1 MPRLSP
7 ARLSPLSL
15 ALHAAFAAT
24 VSCLS
29 IGSALAETVGAAA
42 KAGAVEPQVD
52 QSVPQGTQSAPQ
64 GTPMTP
70 IPQVKIVGAMERGYT
85 AKRTSTATKTDTL
98 LRDTPQAITV
108 ITGELMQDQGVQ
120 NMADVIRYVPGI
132 VTAQGEGNR
141 DTVIF
146 RGNSSTSDFYVDG
159 MRDDVQYYR
168 DFYNIDSVE
177 AIKGPNA
184 MIFGRGGSGGVINR
198 VSKQPQWND
207 VREVSFSVG
216 SNNARRATADLG
228 VAVNDNVALRVNA
241 MVEESD
247 SFRDGVSVKR
257 SGINP
262 TLAIRVN
269 ADTKV
274 VLGYEHF
281 EDERIADRG
290 IPSFNGKP
298 FATDPSTFFGNA
310 DASPTWARVDAFSAV
325 IDHDMGHGV
334 KLRNST
340 RFADYDKFYQNVFPG
355 AVSPDGNS
363 VAISAYSNAT
373 ARKNFFNQTDLTF
386 SLMTGAIEHKF
397 ATGIELGRQVTDN
410 FRSTGYFANNATS
423 IDVPTSNPG
432 SAPIPTFSQSATD
445 ADNHGTATVASVYLQ
460 DQITFSPQW
469 QAIVGVRYDHFKV
482 DFLNRRNNT
491 TIVQTDTPLSPRAGL
506 IYKPFEALSLYASY
520 SRAFVPRAGEQ
531 LSSLTPSSQAF
542 DPEQFKN
549 MEVGAKWDIKPNLSA
564 TAALY
569 QLDRSNVIIPLDNN
583 TSVLAD
589 GQRSKG
595 LELGLSGKLNR
606 DWSMMGAYAYQDAKI
621 TETQSSAI
629 LAGARVAQVPKHT
642 FSLWNRY
649 DFTSAWGA
657 GLGVIYRSSIDASTT
672 NKVTLAG
679 FTRFDGALYYQVNKD
694 LALQV
699 NLENML
705 DKQYFAS
712 AHNDNNITPGSP
724 RAIRV
729 GLSAKF

>member
-1 MPRLSP
+1 MPQPSP
-7 ARLSPLSL
+7 ARLSPISI
-15 ALHAAFAAT
+15 AVHAAFAAT

-29 IGSALAETVGAAA
+29 IGPALANTVGAAA
-42 KAGAVEPQVD
+42 KAGGVEPQVVQTD
-52 QSVPQGTQSAPQ
+52 PQTTQNESKV
-64 GTPMTP
+64 TP
-70 IPQVKIVGAMERGYT
+70 ITQVKIVGAMERGYV

-108 ITGELMQDQGVQ
+108 VTSELMQDQAVQ
-120 NMADVIRYVPGI
+120 NMADAIRYVPGI

-159 MRDDVQYYR
+159 MRDDVQYFR

-184 MIFGRGGSGGVINR
+184 MIFGRGGAGGVINR

-207 VREVSFSVG
+207 VREVSFSVA
-216 SNNARRATADLG
+216 SNSGRRATADLG

-247 SFRDGVSVKR
+247 SFRDGVSIKR

-269 ADTKV
+269 ADTSV

-281 EDERIADRG
+281 EDERTADRG

-298 FATDPSTFFGNA
+298 FSTDRSNFFGNA

-325 IDHDMGHGV
+325 IDHDIGNGV

-355 AVSPDGNS
+355 AVNADGS
-363 VAISAYSNAT
+363 TVSISAYNNAT
-373 ARKNFFNQTDLTF
+373 QRKNFFNQTDLTF
-386 SLMTGAIEHKF
+386 SLMTGAIEHKV

-410 FRSTGYFANNATS
+410 FRNTGYFAGNATS
-423 IDVPTSNPG
+423 IPISTSNPG
-432 SAPIPTFSQSATD
+432 SAPAPTFRQSATD
-445 ADNHGTATVASVYLQ
+445 ADNHSTSTVASIYLQ
-460 DQITFSPQW
+460 DQITLSKQW
-469 QAIVGVRYDHFKV
+469 QAIVGVRYDHFKI
-482 DFLNRRNNT
+482 DFLNRRDNT

-520 SRAFVPRAGEQ
+520 SLAFVPRAGDQ
-531 LSSLTPSSQAF
+531 LTSLTPTNQAF
-542 DPEQFKN
+542 DPEEFKN
-549 MEVGAKWDIKPNLSA
+549 MELGAKWDILPNLAA

-569 QLDRSNVIIPLDNN
+569 QLDRSNVIITDPTD
-583 TSVLAD
+583 TSKSVLAD

-621 TETQSSAI
+621 TQTQSEAI

-649 DFTSAWGA
+649 DFTAAWGA
-657 GLGVIYRSSIDASTT
+657 GLGVIYRGSIDASTS
-672 NKVTLAG
+672 NKVTLPG

-699 NLENML
+699 NLENIL

-712 AHNDNNITPGSP
+712 AHNDNNITPGTP

-729 GLSAKF
+729 SLSAKF

>member
-1 MPRLSP
+1 MNNNASHYHSYLISDLMSRPFP
-7 ARLSPLSL
+7 ARLSPLSI
-15 ALHAAFAAT
+15 ALHAAFAAA

-29 IGSALAETVGAAA
+29 IGSALADTAAA
-42 KAGAVEPQVD
+42 ETGEVEPQA
-52 QSVPQGTQSAPQ
+52 TAI
-64 GTPMTP
+64 T
-70 IPQVKIVGAMERGYT
+70 QVKIVGELERGYA
-85 AKRTSTATKTDTL
+85 AKRSSSATKTDTL

-108 ITGELMQDQGVQ
+108 VTSELMRDQAVQ

-198 VSKQPQWND
+198 VSKKPEWND
-207 VREVSFSVG
+207 VREVSLGVG
-216 SNNARRATADLG
+216 SNNARRATVDLG
-228 VAVNDNVALRVNA
+228 VAVNDNVALRLNA

-262 TLAIRVN
+262 TLAIRID

-281 EDERIADRG
+281 EDNRIADRG

-310 DASPTWARVDAFSAV
+310 EGSPTWARVDAFSAV
-325 IDHDMGHGV
+325 IDHDLGHGV

-355 AVSPDGNS
+355 AVSTDGSS
-363 VAISAYSNAT
+363 VSISAYNNAT
-373 ARKNFFNQTDLTF
+373 QRKNFFNQTDLTF
-386 SLMTGAIEHKF
+386 SLMIGAIEHKI

-410 FRSTGYFANNATS
+410 LRSTGYFDNTTTSVNVATNNPLATQ
-423 IDVPTSNPG
+423 PL
-432 SAPIPTFSQSATD
+432 TFRQQASD
-445 ADNHGTATVASVYLQ
+445 AENHSTATVASVYLQ
-460 DQITFSPQW
+460 DQITLSKQW
-469 QAIVGVRYDHFKV
+469 QAIVGLRYDHFKI
-482 DFLNRRNNT
+482 DFLNQRNNT

-520 SRAFVPRAGEQ
+520 SLAFVPRAGEQ
-531 LSSLTPSSQAF
+531 LSSLTPTNQAF

-549 MEVGAKWDIKPNLSA
+549 MEVGAKWDIEPNLAA

-569 QLDRSNVIIPLDNN
+569 QLDRSNVIIADPSDASK
-583 TSVLAD
+583 SVLAD

-595 LELGLSGKLNR
+595 LELGLSGKLSR
-606 DWSMMGAYAYQDAKI
+606 DWSLMGAYAYQDAKI
-621 TETQSSAI
+621 TQTQSSAI

-649 DFTSAWGA
+649 DFSAAWGA
-657 GLGVIYRSSIDASTT
+657 GLGVIYRSSIDASTS
-672 NKVTLAG
+672 NSVTLPG

-712 AHNDNNITPGSP
+712 AHNDNNITPGAP

>member
-1 MPRLSP
+1 MSRLSP
-7 ARLSPLSL
+7 ARLSPIAI
-15 ALHAAFAAT
+15 ALHAAFAT
-24 VSCLS
+24 TLSCLAIS
-29 IGSALAETVGAAA
+29 TALAADEMAQQDAAQP
-42 KAGAVEPQVD
+42 V
-52 QSVPQGTQSAPQ
+52 T
-64 GTPMTP
+64 
-70 IPQVKIVGAMERGYT
+70 QVKIVGALERGY
-85 AKRTSTATKTDTL
+85 AVKSTSTATKTDTL

-108 ITGELMQDQGVQ
+108 ITSELMRDQAMQ

-207 VREVSFSVG
+207 IREVGFSVG
-216 SNNARRATADLG
+216 SDNARRATADLG
-228 VAVNDNVALRVNA
+228 AAVNDNVALRVNA

-247 SFRDGVSVKR
+247 SFRDGVTVKR

-262 TLAIRVN
+262 TVGIRIN
-269 ADTKV
+269 ADTSV

-281 EDERIADRG
+281 EDSRIADRG
-290 IPSFNGKP
+290 IPSFNGQP
-298 FATDPSTFFGNA
+298 FASASSTFFGNA
-310 DASPTWARVDAFSAV
+310 EASPTWARVDAFNAV
-325 IDHDMGHGV
+325 IDHDLGHGM

-355 AVSPDGNS
+355 AVNANASS
-363 VAISAYSNAT
+363 VAISAYNNAT
-373 ARKNFFNQTDLTF
+373 QRKNFFNQTDLTF
-386 SLMTGAIEHKF
+386 SLVTGAIQHKI

-423 IDVPTSNPG
+423 INVPTSNPG
-432 SAPIPTFSQSATD
+432 SAPAPVFRQSPTD
-445 ADNHGTATVASVYLQ
+445 AANHGTSTVASVYLQ
-460 DQITFSPQW
+460 DQITFSKQW

-482 DFLNRRNNT
+482 DFLNQRNNT

-549 MEVGAKWDIKPNLSA
+549 LEVGAKWDIRPNLAAS
-564 TAALY
+564 AALY
-569 QLDRSNVIIPLDNN
+569 QLDRSNVIITDPNDARK
-583 TSVLAD
+583 SVLVD

-595 LELGLSGKLNR
+595 LELGLSGNPSR

-621 TETQSSAI
+621 TQTQSNAI
-629 LAGARVAQVPKHT
+629 LAGSRVAQVPKHT

-649 DFTSAWGA
+649 DFTPAWGA
-657 GLGVIYRSSIDASTT
+657 GLGVIYRSSIDASST
-672 NKVTLAG
+672 NAVSLPG
-679 FTRFDGALYYQVNKD
+679 FTRLDGALYYKLNQQ
-694 LALQV
+694 LSLQV

-705 DKQYFAS
+705 DKRYFAS

-729 GLSAKF
+729 GLTASF

>member
-1 MPRLSP
+1 MPRPSP
-7 ARLSPLSL
+7 ARLSSLSI

-29 IGSALAETVGAAA
+29 IGSALADTAGAAA
-42 KAGAVEPQVD
+42 GEVEPKV
-52 QSVPQGTQSAPQ
+52 TA
-64 GTPMTP
+64 
-70 IPQVKIVGAMERGYT
+70 IPQVKIVGAIERGYA

-108 ITGELMQDQGVQ
+108 VTEELMRDQAVQ

-198 VSKQPQWND
+198 VSKKAQWND
-207 VREVSFSVG
+207 VREVSFGVG

-262 TLAIRVN
+262 TVALRVN
-269 ADTKV
+269 ADTRV

-281 EDERIADRG
+281 EDRRIADRG

-298 FATDPSTFFGNA
+298 FATDPATFFGNA
-310 DASPTWARVDAFSAV
+310 EASPTWARVDAFSVV

-355 AVSPDGNS
+355 AVSADGS
-363 VAISAYSNAT
+363 TVSISAYNNAT
-373 ARKNFFNQTDLTF
+373 GRKNFFNQTDLTF
-386 SLMTGAIEHKF
+386 SVMTGAIEHQF

-410 FRSTGYFANNATS
+410 FRNTGYFAGNATLIAIS
-423 IDVPTSNPG
+423 TSNPG
-432 SAPIPTFSQSATD
+432 HAPAPTFRQSVAD
-445 ADNHGTATVASVYLQ
+445 ADNHSTSTVASIYLQ

-469 QAIVGVRYDHFKV
+469 QAIVGLRHDHFKI
-482 DFLNRRNNT
+482 DFLNRRDQT

-520 SRAFVPRAGEQ
+520 SLAFVPRAGDQ
-531 LSSLTPSSQAF
+531 LSSLTPTNQAF

-549 MEVGAKWDIKPNLSA
+549 LELGAKWDIQPNLTA

-569 QLDRSNVIIPLDNN
+569 QLDRSNVIIADPNDASK
-583 TSVLAD
+583 SVLAD

-606 DWSMMGAYAYQDAKI
+606 DWNMMGAYAYQDAKI
-621 TETQSSAI
+621 TQTQSNAI
-629 LAGARVAQVPKHT
+629 VAGARVAQVPKHT

-649 DFTSAWGA
+649 DFNAAWGA
-657 GLGVIYRSSIDASTT
+657 GLGVIYRSSIDASTS
-672 NKVTLAG
+672 NQVTLPG

-712 AHNDNNITPGSP
+712 AHNDNNITPGAP
-724 RAIRV
+724 RAIRI

>member
-1 MPRLSP
+1 MSRPSF
-7 ARLSPLSL
+7 ARLSPISI

-29 IGSALAETVGAAA
+29 IGSALAATAVAAE
-42 KAGAVEPQVD
+42 AGEVESSADQV
-52 QSVPQGTQSAPQ
+52 T
-64 GTPMTP
+64 
-70 IPQVKIVGAMERGYT
+70 QVKIVGALERGY
-85 AKRTSTATKTDTL
+85 AVKSTSTATKTDTL

-108 ITGELMQDQGVQ
+108 VTSELMRDQAVQ
-120 NMADVIRYVPGI
+120 NMADAIRYVPGI
-132 VTAQGEGNR
+132 VTSQGEGNR

-184 MIFGRGGSGGVINR
+184 MIFGRGGAGGVINR
-198 VSKQPQWND
+198 VSKKPQWND
-207 VREVSFSVG
+207 VREVSFGVG

-262 TLAIRVN
+262 TVALRVN
-269 ADTKV
+269 ADTRV

-281 EDERIADRG
+281 EDRRIADRG

-298 FATDPSTFFGNA
+298 FATDPATFFGNA
-310 DASPTWARVDAFSAV
+310 EASPTWARVDAFSVV

-355 AVSPDGNS
+355 AVSADGS
-363 VAISAYSNAT
+363 TVSISAYNNAT
-373 ARKNFFNQTDLTF
+373 GRKNFFNQTDLTF
-386 SLMTGAIEHKF
+386 SVMTGAIEHQF

-410 FRSTGYFANNATS
+410 FRNTGYFAGNATLIAIS
-423 IDVPTSNPG
+423 TSNPG
-432 SAPIPTFSQSATD
+432 HAPAPTFRQSVAD
-445 ADNHGTATVASVYLQ
+445 ADNHSTSTVASIYLQ

-469 QAIVGVRYDHFKV
+469 QAIVGLRHDHFKI
-482 DFLNRRNNT
+482 DFLNRRDQT

-520 SRAFVPRAGEQ
+520 SLAFVPRAGDQ
-531 LSSLTPSSQAF
+531 LSSLTPTNQAF

-549 MEVGAKWDIKPNLSA
+549 LELGAKWDIQPNLTA

-569 QLDRSNVIIPLDNN
+569 QLDRSNVIIADPNDASK
-583 TSVLAD
+583 SVLAD

-606 DWSMMGAYAYQDAKI
+606 DWNMMGAYAYQDAKI
-621 TETQSSAI
+621 TQTQSNAI
-629 LAGARVAQVPKHT
+629 VAGARVAQVPKHT

-649 DFTSAWGA
+649 DFNAAWGA
-657 GLGVIYRSSIDASTT
+657 GLGVIYRSSIDASTS
-672 NKVTLAG
+672 NQVTLPG

-712 AHNDNNITPGSP
+712 AHNDNNITPGAP
-724 RAIRV
+724 RAIRI

>member
-1 MPRLSP
+1 MPRLSLVH
-7 ARLSPLSL
+7 LSPITI
-15 ALHAAFAAT
+15 ALHAAFATT

-29 IGSALAETVGAAA
+29 ISTALADEMAA
-42 KAGAVEPQVD
+42 PN
-52 QSVPQGTQSAPQ
+52 SAPQ
-64 GTPMTP
+64 VT
-70 IPQVKIVGAMERGYT
+70 QVKIVGALEPGY
-85 AKRTSTATKTDTL
+85 AIKSTSSATKTDTL

-108 ITGELMQDQGVQ
+108 ITSELMRDQAMQ
-120 NMADVIRYVPGI
+120 NMADVVRYVPGI

-207 VREVSFSVG
+207 IREVGFSVG
-216 SNNARRATADLG
+216 SDNARRATADLG
-228 VAVNDNVALRVNA
+228 VVVNDNVALRVNA
-241 MVEESD
+241 MTEESD

-262 TLAIRVN
+262 TLGIRIN
-269 ADTKV
+269 ADTSV

-281 EDERIADRG
+281 EDSRTADRG

-298 FATDPSTFFGNA
+298 FATDPATFFGNA
-310 DASPTWARVDAFSAV
+310 EASPTWARVDAFSAV
-325 IDHDMGHGV
+325 IDHDLGHGMT
-334 KLRNST
+334 LRNRT

-355 AVSPDGNS
+355 AVNANASS
-363 VAISAYSNAT
+363 VAISAYNNAT
-373 ARKNFFNQTDLTF
+373 QRKNFFNQTDLTF
-386 SLMTGAIEHKF
+386 SLLTGAITHKV

-410 FRSTGYFANNATS
+410 FRSTGYFDNNATS
-423 IDVPTSNPG
+423 INVPTSNPG
-432 SAPIPTFSQSATD
+432 SAPTPTFRQKASD
-445 ADNHGTATVASVYLQ
+445 ADNHGTATVASLYLQ

-469 QAIVGVRYDHFKV
+469 QAIVGLRYDHFKV
-482 DFLNRRNNT
+482 DFVNRRNNLAL
-491 TIVQTDTPLSPRAGL
+491 VQTDTPLSPRAGL
-506 IYKPFEALSLYASY
+506 IYKPFEALSLYGSY
-520 SRAFVPRAGEQ
+520 SRAFIPRAGEQ

-549 MEVGAKWDIKPNLSA
+549 LEVGAKWDIRPNLAAS
-564 TAALY
+564 AALY
-569 QLDRSNVIIPLDNN
+569 QLDRSNVIIADPRNASQ
-583 TSVLAD
+583 SVLVD
-589 GQRSKG
+589 GQRSNG
-595 LELGLSGKLNR
+595 LELGLSGKPRR
-606 DWSMMGAYAYQDAKI
+606 DWSLMGAYAYQDAKI
-621 TETQSSAI
+621 TQTQSNKVQ
-629 LAGARVAQVPKHT
+629 AGARVAQVPKHT

-649 DFTSAWGA
+649 DFTPAWGA
-657 GLGVIYRSSIDASTT
+657 GLGLIYRSSIDASTT
-672 NKVTLAG
+672 NTVSLPG
-679 FTRFDGALYYQVNKD
+679 FTRFDGALYYKLNQQ
-694 LALQV
+694 LSLQV

-705 DKQYFAS
+705 DKQYYAS

-729 GLSAKF
+729 GLTARF

>member
-7 ARLSPLSL
+7 ARLSPITI
-15 ALHAAFAAT
+15 ALHAAFATT

-29 IGSALAETVGAAA
+29 ISTALADEMAAPDNAPQVTQVKVVGAL
-42 KAGAVEPQVD
+42 
-52 QSVPQGTQSAPQ
+52 
-64 GTPMTP
+64 
-70 IPQVKIVGAMERGYT
+70 ERGY
-85 AKRTSTATKTDTL
+85 AIKSTSSATKTETL

-108 ITGELMQDQGVQ
+108 ITSELMRDQAMQ
-120 NMADVIRYVPGI
+120 NMADVVRYVPGI

-207 VREVSFSVG
+207 IREVSFSVG
-216 SNNARRATADLG
+216 SDNARRATADLG

-241 MVEESD
+241 MAEESD
-247 SFRDGVSVKR
+247 SFRDGVSIKR

-262 TLAIRVN
+262 TMGIRIN
-269 ADTKV
+269 ADTSV

-281 EDERIADRG
+281 EDSRIADRG

-298 FATDPSTFFGNA
+298 FATDPATFFGNA
-310 DASPTWARVDAFSAV
+310 EASPTWVRVDAFSAV
-325 IDHDMGHGV
+325 IDHDLGHGMM
-334 KLRNST
+334 LRNRT

-355 AVSPDGNS
+355 AVNANASS
-363 VAISAYSNAT
+363 VSISAYNNAT
-373 ARKNFFNQTDLTF
+373 QRKNFFNQTDLTF
-386 SLMTGAIEHKF
+386 SLVTGAITHKV

-410 FRSTGYFANNATS
+410 FRSTGFFDNNVTS
-423 IDVPTSNPG
+423 INVPTSNPG
-432 SAPIPTFSQSATD
+432 SAPTPTFRQQASD
-445 ADNHGTATVASVYLQ
+445 ADNHGTATVASLYLQ

-469 QAIVGVRYDHFKV
+469 QAIVGLRYDHFKV
-482 DFLNRRNNT
+482 DFLNRRNNKAL
-491 TIVQTDTPLSPRAGL
+491 VQTDTPLSPRAGL
-506 IYKPFEALSLYASY
+506 IYKPFEALSLYGSY

-531 LSSLTPSSQAF
+531 LSSLTPSNQAF
-542 DPEQFKN
+542 DPEQFN
-549 MEVGAKWDIKPNLSA
+549 NLEVGAKWDIRPNLAAS
-564 TAALY
+564 AALY
-569 QLDRSNVIIPLDNN
+569 QLDRSNVIIADPSNAGK
-583 TSVLAD
+583 SVLVD

-595 LELGLSGKLNR
+595 LELGLSGKLSR

-621 TETQSSAI
+621 TRTQSNTVQ
-629 LAGARVAQVPKHT
+629 AGARVAQVPKHT

-649 DFTSAWGA
+649 DFTPAWGA
-657 GLGVIYRSSIDASTT
+657 GLGLIYRSSIDASTT
-672 NKVTLAG
+672 NKVSLPG
-679 FTRFDGALYYQVNKD
+679 FTRLDGALYYKLNQQ
-694 LALQV
+694 LSLQV

-729 GLSAKF
+729 GLTAKF